1 MPTDIENIEEY
12 WDITRPQRL
21 AVIPAAPSE
30 SMTVEEV
37 LKAIKKFNKEV
48 LCMGLAIMVNHGDV
62 SSPTIVAESAKE
74 FERLKKGTLVQLT
87 LLTGVPL
94 NILIQCNESRISVRS
109 RDLNDP
115 RASNNLFMP
124 DWTNEVQSIPILP
137 RDQVRS
143 QSRATT
149 CPRCRVHTVISAGQR
164 FCATCRVQDAQALRE
179 LQIQT
184 PPRGRRGY

>member
-1 MPTDIENIEEY
+1 MNMPTDIENIEEY
-12 WDITRPQRL
+12 WDITRPQRS
-21 AVIPAAPSE
+21 AVTPATPSE

-94 NILIQCNESRISVRS
+94 NILIQCNESRTSVRARS
-109 RDLNDP
+109 LDEREIN
-115 RASNNLFMP
+115 FFP
-124 DWTNEVQSIPILP
+124 DWTLIPSGQVEEARTRRQVASIHTCSSCGRTGTIRQPLVDSMCLSCRQSQFI
-137 RDQVRS
+137 
-143 QSRATT
+143 
-149 CPRCRVHTVISAGQR
+149 
-164 FCATCRVQDAQALRE
+164 
-179 LQIQT
+179 
-184 PPRGRRGY
+184 RRRRLLGD

>member
-12 WDITRPQRL
+12 WDITRPQRS

-94 NILIQCNESRISVRS
+94 NILIQCNESRTSVRS
-109 RDLNDP
+109 R
-115 RASNNLFMP
+115 P
-124 DWTNEVQSIPILP
+124 DWTLEAQSIPILP
-137 RDQVRS
+137 RDQVRN
-143 QSRATT
+143 QSRATI
-149 CPRCRVHTVISAGQR
+149 CPRCGVHTVISAGQS
-164 FCATCRVQDAQALRE
+164 FCATCRAHAAESLRE
-179 LQIQT
+179 LRTQT
-184 PPRGRRGY
+184 LPRRRSGY